1 MKFTQSNSNQPKSNS
16 GLARAIPV
24 REYVARK
31 FLLATVLLIGTY
43 LALIPIFHRL
53 AE

>member
-1 MKFTQSNSNQPKSNS
+1 MNKPLKAVAIARDFT
-16 GLARAIPV
+16 
-24 REYVARK
+24 ARK
-31 FLLATVLLIGTY
+31 FLLATVLVLGTY